1 MCWCCL
7 SRKSQNLCHAIYLCV
22 EILIC
27 MFISQSLST
36 CHIFSVHDKFLLVV
50 IVLNSTARSSRF
62 SVERFVSLF
71 LRRRSIISFFEPLMM
86 ISIHLAS
93 SQLIADLNQIFILTV
108 HLKVPLYKIFN
119 VFNVWDSTHTSKR
132 KSRWI
137 WLVLRWRENLSD
149 IGIFLWRA
157 VLRNFSVAVN
167 LLFFLVYACLCRILL
182 SLVEIPSIINTDVIS
197 LFWRQSWLIIR

>member
-7 SRKSQNLCHAIYLCV
+7 SRKYQNLCHAIYLCV
-22 EILIC
+22 EIVIC

-50 IVLNSTARSSRF
+50 IVLNSTGRSSRF
-62 SVERFVSLF
+62 SVKRFVSLF
-71 LRRRSIISFFEPLMM
+71 SRRRSIISFFEPLMM

-108 HLKVPLYKIFN
+108 HLKFPLYKIC

-137 WLVLRWRENLSD
+137 WLVLRWRESLSD
-149 IGIFLWRA
+149 IAIFLWHA

-167 LLFFLVYACLCRILL
+167 LLFFLV
-182 SLVEIPSIINTDVIS
+182 
-197 LFWRQSWLIIR
+197 